1 MEYFWKKKDWLA
13 YGLAV
18 LVFTLHLSS
27 VYQYTQITG
36 DESFLYPYKVFKMC
50 ISRVAV
56 PFFFI
61 LSSSIFFRDFKNGGG
76 CPRTQFE
83 KNSSSKIAGKTINSE
98 NNHVDVMNKDAEIC
112 LNSDTLLPG
121 NSVGGVFGQPG
132 GGYIKKMQSRFRSL
146 VIPYLSWNT
155 IYLIFSIIATSF
167 LSKYFIEREPMQI
180 SFSECLKAI
189 FLFKQNGHF
198 WFIFDLIVFFVLSPI
213 FYMLLKNRALGVVS
227 ILAIVIPLVCIIPDT
242 SLPSSVFYLMIGAYL
257 GIHHF
262 QWITSTSKKKTIIG
276 IAGIIICVILLFFI
290 NDHVILRFPVLATYS
305 ICLLFAIDIFKD
317 KIMCRKIPVF
327 VKHSFW
333 VYALHGIVGSILAK
347 SIFLIFPKSV
357 SFAYPNFVL
366 SLVISLIIIECTALL
381 CKRFLP
387 RVYPLLSGG
396 RD

>member
-76 CPRTQFE
+76 
-83 KNSSSKIAGKTINSE
+83 
-98 NNHVDVMNKDAEIC
+98 
-112 LNSDTLLPG
+112 
-121 NSVGGVFGQPG
+121 
-132 GGYIKKMQSRFRSL
+132 YIKKMQSRFRSL

-155 IYLIFSIIATSF
+155 IYLIFSIIATLF

-242 SLPSSVFYLMIGAYL
+242 SVPSSVFYLMIGAYL